1 MNLFID
7 TNVFLSF
14 YHFTKDDLE
23 ELKKLSVLLEQGELT
38 LFVPRQVLD
47 EFSRN
52 RQIKI
57 ADALKQLKDQRLN
70 LQFPQICKD
79 FEEYDHLRKLQ
90 KEYQEH
96 HSTLI
101 RQITEQVWQE
111 KLKADETVRNLIKK
125 AKVVENEDKAIA
137 DARLRMDVGNPPGK
151 KGSLGDAINWEL
163 LLKHVPDE
171 ADLYFVSDDKDYF
184 SPLDENEFNYFLLRE
199 WEKRKKS
206 ELVCYRR
213 LSSFLKDHFPK
224 ITLASEFEKE
234 LYIQKLAASG
244 NFSQTHSLVARLRR
258 YGEFTAT
265 QINDIVEAVISNT
278 QIFWILDDRDV
289 NTFIRS
295 VIEGNEGQI
304 NESNLDKLKQKL
316 EAIES
321 KEEDFD
327 DELEPF

>member
-23 ELKKLSVLLEQGELT
+23 ELKKLSILLEQGELT

-70 LQFPQICKD
+70 LAFPQICKD
-79 FEEYDHLRKLQ
+79 FEEYNRLRGLQ
-90 KEYQEH
+90 KEYQKH
-96 HSTLI
+96 HSALI

-111 KLKADETVRNLIKK
+111 KLKADETVKDLIKK
-125 AKVVENEDKAIA
+125 AKVVENEDKAVVN
-137 DARLRMDVGNPPGK
+137 ARLRIDVGNPPGK

-163 LLKHVPDE
+163 LLKHVPNE
-171 ADLYFVSDDKDYF
+171 EDLYFVSDDKDYF

-206 ELVCYRR
+206 KLICYRR
-213 LSSFLKDHFPK
+213 LSSFFGEHFPN
-224 ITLASEFEKE
+224 IALASEFEKE

-244 NFSQTHSLVARLRR
+244 SFAQTHSLVARLRR
-258 YGEFTAT
+258 FSEFTAT
-265 QINDIVEAVISNT
+265 QINDVVEAVVSNS
-278 QIFWILDDRDV
+278 QIFSIIDDLDV
-289 NTFIRS
+289 NRFVRAI
-295 VIEGNEGQI
+295 VEGNEDKI
-304 NESNLDKLKQKL
+304 DESNLKMLKWKLGTA
-316 EAIES
+316 ETT
-321 KEEDFD
+321 EEEFD
-327 DELEPF
+327 SELEPF